1 MREIHIGI
9 LALTKI
15 HSNKRDSAFSKP
27 VNNYDLNI
35 LFQYNAQWVVL
46 TKIFTKNSIFS
57 YPFQAL
63 HNNFLEVIN
72 FLNNF
77 HWTHYLL
84 WYYYYFFTNII

>member
-1 MREIHIGI
+1 MSAPLVQITLALVLYKKIREIHIGI

-46 TKIFTKNSIFS
+46 TKIFTKNSIF
-57 YPFQAL
+57 
-63 HNNFLEVIN
+63 FLSFSSIA
-72 FLNNF
+72 
-77 HWTHYLL
+77 
-84 WYYYYFFTNII
+84 